1 MRKTDNNNGFQVQMA
16 CFDMS
21 EVLKGIDKVQNEW
34 IVVSSMGVSK

>member
-21 EVLKGIDKVQNEW
+21 VVYKGVDKVQNEW
-34 IVVSSMGVSK
+34 TVVSSMGASK